1 MTQEVPVQTNS
12 DNATTKVEPK
22 VPPKCHNPRP
32 GEGDDPVAY
41 LSNN

>member
-12 DNATTKVEPK
+12 DDTATKVEPK
-22 VPPKCHNPRP
+22 VPERHNPRP
-32 GEGDDPVAY
+32 GEQDDAVAY